1 MLGFYGNVYLL
12 GDHFMDLYKESSVYR
27 KQAAMVMNEMVTGT
41 ASIWMAGGTDKQGVC
56 SQEDLKAAVESIIEE

>member
-1 MLGFYGNVYLL
+1 
-12 GDHFMDLYKESSVYR
+12 MDLYKESSVYR